1 MCSAGWVFWK
11 KEIFQEKWQCFRP
24 ASVMPPCE
32 FMKTG
37 LHHGSFLRNIWIIF
51 GIFICLVSQIITF
64 LIGVR
69 QGNCLSVIGET
80 VLKALVKC
88 HKYLTETELFPK
100 SFSSKKLFWKVLKI
114 SPEKISPVN
123 PDSKMLLT
131 WNSAQSCFSKLQL

>member
-37 LHHGSFLRNIWIIF
+37 LQHGSFLRNIWIIF

-88 HKYLTETELFPK
+88 HKYLTETELFSK
-100 SFSSKKLFWKVLKI
+100 SFSSKELFWKV
-114 SPEKISPVN
+114 SPVN
-123 PDSKMLLT
+123 PDRKIILT